1 MSKTVNESISE
12 WLFYAFSDLKSA
24 KLAYRGEIYHQVTF
38 LSQQAAEKSLK
49 AIIFSKNKKIPQI
62 HSIFKLVDF
71 LNLSKVLQEA
81 AVFLDEFYLPSRY
94 PDALP
99 GSLRGNLPNQKE
111 AKKALEIA
119 ENFYNLALRKTG
131 VLPAEVY

>member
-1 MSKTVNESISE
+1 MSKTVNESVSE

-24 KLAYRGEIYHQVTF
+24 KLAFKEGIYHQVTF

-49 AIIFSKNKKIPQI
+49 AIIFFRNKKIPQI

-71 LNLSKVLQEA
+71 LALSKAFQEA
-81 AVFLDEFYLPSRY
+81 AIFLDGFYLSSRY

-99 GSLRGNLPNQKE
+99 GTLKGNLPNRHDAE
-111 AKKALEIA
+111 KALEVA
-119 ENFYNLALRKTG
+119 EKFYNLAHEITKLF
-131 VLPAEVY
+131 PAQVG